1 LKSFFIPQQ
10 NNTILEITD
19 NHTISLCFLII
30 SILISVGIENFNMKH
45 NFKIDIPTDIE
56 KLTVDDIV
64 FRTKDGTEELTFDEF
79 FTELIGDIDI
89 IQNLKNKTSD
99 YEF

>member
-1 LKSFFIPQQ
+1 
-10 NNTILEITD
+10 
-19 NHTISLCFLII
+19 
-30 SILISVGIENFNMKH
+30 MKH
-45 NFKIDIPTDIE
+45 KFKIDIPTDIE

-79 FTELIGDIDI
+79 FKELIGDIDI